1 MREDIAVIGC
11 VRDRFGRAI
20 PRRPAGKGFW
30 HDLANTTG
38 VGVVVTRWFGLAT
51 DAVVYGVFYGV
62 LAWVAPRLEW
72 SSQDGRRACAATD

>member
-1 MREDIAVIGC
+1 MIGC

-20 PRRPAGKGFW
+20 APRRAGKGFW
-30 HDLANTTG
+30 HDLANTTT

-62 LAWVAPRLEW
+62 LAWVAPRLMR
-72 SSQDGRRACAATD
+72 SSQDERGSCAS